1 MITHEFSVC
10 FKGIEPQLV
19 EIERAI
25 SPGLPAFS
33 IIGLPDKAVSGARE
47 RIRSALGALSIALP
61 SRRITIN
68 LSPAD
73 MPKEGSHLDLPI
85 ALALLAALNI
95 ITNEDSEGALAIGEL
110 SLDGRLQPLVG
121 GLPAA
126 LKAAE
131 LGKDLYCPETSET
144 EAAWVDATRVFATK
158 SLMEIIQHLTG
169 QAPREPAVA
178 RQITP
183 QESILDMAEVR
194 GQERA
199 KSALEIVAAGRH
211 HVFLV
216 GPPGSGKSMMAA
228 RMASILSPLNAMEAL
243 ETSMIQ
249 SVAGL
254 LGSDGIQSTRPF
266 REPHHTAS
274 MAAIVGGGK
283 GAKPGEISLAHNGIL
298 FLDELPEF
306 PRHVLETLRQPWETS
321 EVIISRANAHV
332 KYPCKFSLIA
342 AANPCKCGFMTDPD
356 QACGRAPNCGN
367 DYLGRISGP
376 LMDRFDLRIEVPA
389 VRFQDLSLPAS
400 GERSHVIA
408 KRVLAARAL
417 QDTRYANTEIATNSD
432 LKGDAMDRLIQMEE
446 DAKTY
451 LEQAAIKLN
460 LTAHGFHRVIRVAR
474 TIADLEQS
482 EHVARHH
489 VGEAISFRNS
499 ANAA

>member
-1 MITHEFSVC
+1 MITRAFSVC
-10 FKGIEPQLV
+10 FEGIEPQLV
-19 EIERAI
+19 EIECAI

-33 IIGLPDKAVSGARE
+33 VIGLPDKAVSEARD

-73 MPKEGSHLDLPI
+73 MPKEGSHLGLPI

-95 ITNEDSEGALAIGEL
+95 ITHEDSEGALAIGEL
-110 SLDGRLQPLVG
+110 SLDGRLQPVVG
-121 GLPAA
+121 ALP
-126 LKAAE
+126 
-131 LGKDLYCPETSET
+131 
-144 EAAWVDATRVFATK
+144 
-158 SLMEIIQHLTG
+158 
-169 QAPREPAVA
+169 
-178 RQITP
+178 
-183 QESILDMAEVR
+183 
-194 GQERA
+194 
-199 KSALEIVAAGRH
+199 
-211 HVFLV
+211 
-216 GPPGSGKSMMAA
+216 
-228 RMASILSPLNAMEAL
+228 PLNAMEAL

-249 SVAGL
+249 SVAGF

-266 REPHHTAS
+266 RERHHTAS

-306 PRHVLETLRQPWETS
+306 PRHVLETLRQPLETG
-321 EVIISRANAHV
+321 EVMISRANAHV

-376 LMDRFDLRIEVPA
+376 LMDRFDLRIEVPV

-408 KRVLAARAL
+408 KRVLEARAL
-417 QDTRYANTEIATNSD
+417 QDTRFSKTEIATNSD
-432 LKGDAMDRLIQMEE
+432 LKGDAMDRLIKMDE

-460 LTAHGFHRVIRVAR
+460 LTARGFHRVIRVSR

-482 EHVARHH
+482 ENVARHH

>member
-1 MITHEFSVC
+1 MITRAFSVC
-10 FKGIEPQLV
+10 FEGIEPQLV
-19 EIERAI
+19 EIECAI

-33 IIGLPDKAVSGARE
+33 VIGLPDKAVSEARD

-95 ITNEDSEGALAIGEL
+95 ITHEDSEGALAIGEL
-110 SLDGRLQPLVG
+110 SLDGRLQPVVG
-121 GLPAA
+121 ALP
-126 LKAAE
+126 
-131 LGKDLYCPETSET
+131 
-144 EAAWVDATRVFATK
+144 
-158 SLMEIIQHLTG
+158 
-169 QAPREPAVA
+169 
-178 RQITP
+178 
-183 QESILDMAEVR
+183 
-194 GQERA
+194 
-199 KSALEIVAAGRH
+199 
-211 HVFLV
+211 
-216 GPPGSGKSMMAA
+216 
-228 RMASILSPLNAMEAL
+228 PLNAMEAL

-249 SVAGL
+249 SVAGF

-266 REPHHTAS
+266 RERHHTAS

-306 PRHVLETLRQPWETS
+306 PRYVLETLRPPLETRA
-321 EVIISRANAHV
+321 VMISRANAHV

-376 LMDRFDLRIEVPA
+376 LMDRFDLRIEVPV

-408 KRVLAARAL
+408 KRVLEARAL
-417 QDTRYANTEIATNSD
+417 KDTRFSKTEIATNSD
-432 LKGDAMDRLIQMEE
+432 LKGDAMDRLIKMDE

-460 LTAHGFHRVIRVAR
+460 LTARGFHRVIRVSR
-474 TIADLEQS
+474 TITDFEQS

-489 VGEAISFRNS
+489 VGEAISFRNGPT
-499 ANAA
+499 AA

>member
-1 MITHEFSVC
+1 
-10 FKGIEPQLV
+10 
-19 EIERAI
+19 
-25 SPGLPAFS
+25 
-33 IIGLPDKAVSGARE
+33 
-47 RIRSALGALSIALP
+47 LG
-61 SRRITIN
+61 
-68 LSPAD
+68 
-73 MPKEGSHLDLPI
+73 LPI

-95 ITNEDSEGALAIGEL
+95 ITHEDSEGALAIGEL
-110 SLDGRLQPLVG
+110 SLDGRLQPVVCA
-121 GLPAA
+121 LP
-126 LKAAE
+126 
-131 LGKDLYCPETSET
+131 
-144 EAAWVDATRVFATK
+144 
-158 SLMEIIQHLTG
+158 
-169 QAPREPAVA
+169 
-178 RQITP
+178 
-183 QESILDMAEVR
+183 
-194 GQERA
+194 
-199 KSALEIVAAGRH
+199 
-211 HVFLV
+211 
-216 GPPGSGKSMMAA
+216 
-228 RMASILSPLNAMEAL
+228 PLNAMEAL

-249 SVAGL
+249 SVAGF

-266 REPHHTAS
+266 RERHHTAS

-306 PRHVLETLRQPWETS
+306 PRHVLETLRQPLETG
-321 EVIISRANAHV
+321 EVMISRANAHV

-376 LMDRFDLRIEVPA
+376 LMDRFDLRIEVPV

-408 KRVLAARAL
+408 KRVLEARAL
-417 QDTRYANTEIATNSD
+417 QDTRFSKTEIATNSD
-432 LKGDAMDRLIQMEE
+432 LKGDAMDRLIKMDE

-460 LTAHGFHRVIRVAR
+460 LTARGFHRVIRVSR

-482 EHVARHH
+482 ENVARHH

>member
-1 MITHEFSVC
+1 MITRAFSVC
-10 FKGIEPQLV
+10 FEGIEPQLV
-19 EIERAI
+19 EIECAI

-33 IIGLPDKAVSGARE
+33 VIGLPDIAVSEARD

-95 ITNEDSEGALAIGEL
+95 ITHEDSEGALAIGEL
-110 SLDGRLQPLVG
+110 SLDGRLQPVVG
-121 GLPAA
+121 ALPAA

-131 LGKDLYCPETSET
+131 LGKDLYCPETSGA

-158 SLMEIIQHLTG
+158 SLMAIIQHLTG

-183 QESILDMAEVR
+183 QKSMLDMAEVR

-199 KSALEIVAAGRH
+199 KRALEIAAAGRH

-228 RMASILSPLNAMEAL
+228 RMAGILPPLNAMEAL

-249 SVAGL
+249 SVAGF

-266 REPHHTAS
+266 RERHHTAS

-306 PRHVLETLRQPWETS
+306 PRHVLETLRQPLETG
-321 EVIISRANAHV
+321 EVMISRANAHV

-376 LMDRFDLRIEVPA
+376 LMDRFDLRIEVPV

-408 KRVLAARAL
+408 KRVLEARAL
-417 QDTRYANTEIATNSD
+417 QDTRFSKTEIATNSD
-432 LKGDAMDRLIQMEE
+432 LKGDAMDRLIKMDE

-460 LTAHGFHRVIRVAR
+460 LTARGFHRVIRVSR

-482 EHVARHH
+482 ENVARHH

>member
-1 MITHEFSVC
+1 M
-10 FKGIEPQLV
+10 
-19 EIERAI
+19 
-25 SPGLPAFS
+25 
-33 IIGLPDKAVSGARE
+33 
-47 RIRSALGALSIALP
+47 
-61 SRRITIN
+61 
-68 LSPAD
+68 
-73 MPKEGSHLDLPI
+73 
-85 ALALLAALNI
+85 
-95 ITNEDSEGALAIGEL
+95 
-110 SLDGRLQPLVG
+110 
-121 GLPAA
+121 
-126 LKAAE
+126 
-131 LGKDLYCPETSET
+131 
-144 EAAWVDATRVFATK
+144 
-158 SLMEIIQHLTG
+158 
-169 QAPREPAVA
+169 
-178 RQITP
+178 
-183 QESILDMAEVR
+183 LDMAEVR

-199 KSALEIVAAGRH
+199 KRALEIAAAGRH

-228 RMASILSPLNAMEAL
+228 RMAGILPPLNAMEAL

-266 REPHHTAS
+266 RERHHTAS

-306 PRHVLETLRQPWETS
+306 PRHVLETLRQPLETG
-321 EVIISRANAHV
+321 EVMISRANAHV

-376 LMDRFDLRIEVPA
+376 LMDRFDLRIEVPV

-408 KRVLAARAL
+408 KRVLEARAL
-417 QDTRYANTEIATNSD
+417 QDTRFSKTEIATNSD
-432 LKGDAMDRLIQMEE
+432 LKGDAMDRLIKMDE

-460 LTAHGFHRVIRVAR
+460 LTARGFHRVIRVSR

-482 EHVARHH
+482 ENVARHH